1 MLAVSKVDLTGKPAA
16 ACRYGTRVPT
26 LGISSALR
34 EMGPVEHCWRT
45 VFFGRREKCH
55 GLSPNFSRYP
65 LGRTVLS
72 LEKTVTA
79 ASSNSTRQ
87 PWLHSGPMPIK
98 LLWNCGMMW
107 AAVVESE
114 ERRRLQDADEW
125 WGGPPD
131 VPTSTWSMLGLTFT
145 HGALGVR

>member
-1 MLAVSKVDLTGKPAA
+1 MAASQVDLTGKPAV
-16 ACRYGTRVPT
+16 ACRYLTRVPT
-26 LGISSALR
+26 LGISLALR
-34 EMGPVEHCWRT
+34 ATGPVGHCWRT
-45 VFFGRREKCH
+45 VCSGWREKSQSLAPAC
-55 GLSPNFSRYP
+55 SRFP
-65 LGRTVLS
+65 VRRTVFS
-72 LEKTVTA
+72 LVKTVTA
-79 ASSNSTRQ
+79 VSSKITWQ
-87 PWLHSGPMPIK
+87 LWLHRKPMPIK
-98 LLWNCGMMW
+98 LLWNFGMMW